1 MDKAAVE
8 QESDASPVLKPC
20 GKLLSGARGVSAPR
34 IAEQLGVSPNLIKK
48 LAQPIGTMKMRYRN
62 PFDVY
67 NLDLAI
73 TLQDHPEVLRAQ
85 QRRTPERQA
94 RRSQAAQ
101 RSADTRRQRCA
112 AHLTQKAPELQQL
125 YESLVEELW
134 SPSSEADLLGEKIYQ
149 ALPAKLWRALAP
161 RKEREEDAIEII
173 VDILWACPKMHTWK
187 VTDDGTQEPPLV
199 LDIWHRNRSLRRHK
213 EKYENVFAAAS
224 RHLWYDTED
233 APKYALRE
241 MALERL

>member
-161 RKEREEDAIEII
+161 RKECEDDAIDII
-173 VDILWACPKMHTWK
+173 VDIMWAVTKERTWK
-187 VTDDGTQEPPLV
+187 VTDCGTQEPPLAFTV
-199 LDIWHRNRSLRRHK
+199 WYDNLSVRRHRK
-213 EKYENVFAAAS
+213 KYQNIFAAS
-224 RHLWYDTED
+224 IRQFGS
-233 APKYALRE
+233 
-241 MALERL
+241 